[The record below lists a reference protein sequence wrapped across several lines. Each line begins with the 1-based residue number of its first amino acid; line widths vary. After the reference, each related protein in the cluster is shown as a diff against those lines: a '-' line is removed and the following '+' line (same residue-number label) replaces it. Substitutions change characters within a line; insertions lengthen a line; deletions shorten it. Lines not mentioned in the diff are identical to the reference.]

1 MRVLSIFGGGHDSSA
16 TFVVDGKVERYLK
29 EERYTGVKHASG
41 YGGIFKTLIDANLL
55 SDVDYIM
62 LITLLEENEQNKLR
76 NILRSFSPQVKFFAP
91 VNEHHLFHAS
101 NAFYDSGFEESL
113 VVVIDAAGAF
123 FSRKHQ
129 KTLECE
135 SVYHARY
142 PYFFKKLY
150 KGYWSDGDFKS
161 REIKKTSSGC
171 LYQIRDVSS
180 GWGNIG
186 NIYNT
191 AALAMGQTLQD
202 CGKAMGLSSY
212 GRPIPGMDLKGFDT
226 LNNIEEYFKD
236 NDQFLH
242 VLNNNKRDR
251 YYLDITKDNYQK
263 YADYCYEVQKQ
274 CMEMTIDIIRT
285 HVEATGIKR
294 VCLSGGYAMNI
305 VTNYQLMQE
314 FPDVEFFFEPLC
326 NDGGISIGAAMYM
339 YRTLTKDFTIHP
351 IETTSYHGVAQ
362 DVSTYKGVTAD
373 TKHVVDLL
381 CQNKSVAV
389 FYGQAEAGERALGNR
404 SILFN
409 ALNPDAREIV
419 NRIKKREWYRPFAA
433 MVLEEDAHLYFE
445 NACPSRFMTV
455 SFPVKSDIIPGVTHV
470 DGTCRVQTVASGHM
484 YDILKEYKKV
494 TGHGI
499 LLNTSFNLAGQPLV
513 DTADEAIKTL
523 NESTLDYLWFYETKQ
538 LFKSTF

>member
-29 EERYTGVKHASG
+29 EERYTGVKHDTNHNA
-41 YGGIFKTLIDANLL
+41 IIKTIIENDLL
-55 SDVDYIM
+55 KNVDYI
-62 LITLLEENEQNKLR
+62 LNVNQLEDKEAHQLN
-76 NILRSFSPQVKFFAP
+76 NILKSFAP
-91 VNEHHLFHAS
+91 QASFFDPPWEHHLFHAS
-101 NAFYDSGFEESL
+101 NAFYNSGFNEAL
-113 VVVIDAAGAF
+113 VIVIDAAG
-123 FSRKHQ
+123 SRLSSKYQ
-129 KTLECE
+129 QTVECE
-135 SVYHARY
+135 SVYHVSY
-142 PYFFKKLY
+142 PKTFRKLY
-150 KGYWSDGDFKS
+150 KGYWSDGEFKNKD
-161 REIKKTSSGC
+161 IKRTSGRC
-171 LYQIRDVSS
+171 VYQIRDITA

-186 NIYNT
+186 NLYNT
-191 AALAMGQTLQD
+191 AALAIGQTLQD

-212 GRPIPGMDLKGFDT
+212 GKPVPWMDLLGFDMMT
-226 LNNIEEYFKD
+226 CINKYFED
-236 NDQFLH
+236 NSQFLS
-242 VLNNNKRDR
+242 VLHGEIDN
-251 YYLDITKDNYQK
+251 YHLDITRDNYQK

-274 CMEMTIDIIRT
+274 CKDATIDLVRE
-285 HVEATGIKR
+285 HVEATGIKK

-305 VTNYQLMQE
+305 VTNYDLMQE

-326 NDGGISIGAAMYM
+326 NDGGISVGAAMYM
-339 YRTLTKDFTIHP
+339 YRSVSKDFAAYP
-351 IETTSYHGVAQ
+351 IETTSYHGVDQ

-373 TKHVVDLL
+373 TKYVVDLL

-419 NRIKKREWYRPFAA
+419 NKIKMREWYRPFAA
-433 MVLEEDAHLYFE
+433 MVLEEDAHLYFD

-484 YDILKEYKKV
+484 YDILREFKNL

-513 DTADEAIKTL
+513 ETADEALKTL
-523 NESTLDYLWFYETKQ
+523 EESTLDYVWFYETKQ

>member
-29 EERYTGVKHASG
+29 EERYTGVKHDTNHNA
-41 YGGIFKTLIDANLL
+41 IIRTIIDEDLL
-55 SDVDYIM
+55 KDVDYI
-62 LITLLEENEQNKLR
+62 LNVNQLEDKKAKQLN
-76 NILRSFSPQVKFFAP
+76 NILKSFAP
-91 VNEHHLFHAS
+91 QAHFLDPPWEHHLFHAS
-101 NAFYDSGFEESL
+101 NAFYNSGFNESL
-113 VVVIDAAGAF
+113 VVVIDAAGTRL
-123 FSRKHQ
+123 SSKYEQ
-129 KTLECE
+129 TVECE
-135 SVYHARY
+135 SVYHVSY
-142 PYFFKKLY
+142 PNVFKKLY
-150 KGYWSDGDFKS
+150 KGYWSAGEFKD
-161 REIKKTSSGC
+161 RDIKKISGKC
-171 LYQIRDVSS
+171 VYQIRDINS
-180 GWGNIG
+180 GYANIG
-186 NIYNT
+186 NLYNS
-191 AALAMGQTLQD
+191 AALAMGQTIQD

-212 GRPIPGMDLKGFDT
+212 GKPIPWMSLTGF
-226 LNNIEEYFKD
+226 NARSHIENYFED
-236 NDQFLH
+236 NLQFLS
-242 VLNNNKRDR
+242 VLNGEMDE
-251 YYLDITKDNYQK
+251 YSLDITQDNYQK

-274 CMEMTIDIIRT
+274 CMEMTIDIVRT

-305 VTNYQLMQE
+305 VTNYQLTQE

-339 YRTLTKDFTIHP
+339 YRALTKDFTIHP
-351 IETTSYHGVAQ
+351 METTSYHGVAQ

-419 NRIKKREWYRPFAA
+419 NTIKKREWYRPFAA

-470 DGTCRVQTVASGHM
+470 DGTC
-484 YDILKEYKKV
+484 
-494 TGHGI
+494 
-499 LLNTSFNLAGQPLV
+499 LLYTSPSPRDL
-513 DTADEAIKTL
+513 
-523 NESTLDYLWFYETKQ
+523 ST
-538 LFKSTF
+538 SRMPSSA

>member
-29 EERYTGVKHASG
+29 EERYTGVKHDTNHNA
-41 YGGIFKTLIDANLL
+41 IIRTIIDEDLL
-55 SDVDYIM
+55 KDVDYI
-62 LITLLEENEQNKLR
+62 LNVNQLEDKKAKQLN
-76 NILRSFSPQVKFFAP
+76 NILKSFAP
-91 VNEHHLFHAS
+91 QANFLDPPWEHHLFHAS
-101 NAFYDSGFEESL
+101 NAFYNSGFDESL
-113 VVVIDAAGAF
+113 VIVIDAAGTRL
-123 FSRKHQ
+123 SSKYE
-129 KTLECE
+129 KTVECE
-135 SVYHARY
+135 SVYHVRY
-142 PYFFKKLY
+142 PNVFRKLY
-150 KGYWSDGDFKS
+150 KGYWSAGEFKHS
-161 REIKKTSSGC
+161 DIKKTSGKC
-171 LYQIRDVSS
+171 VYRIRDIDS
-180 GWGNIG
+180 GYANIG
-186 NIYNT
+186 NLYNT
-191 AALAMGQTLQD
+191 AALAIGQTIQD

-212 GRPIPGMDLKGFDT
+212 GKPIPWMSLNGFKARSH
-226 LNNIEEYFKD
+226 IENYFED
-236 NDQFLH
+236 NLQFLS
-242 VLNNNKRDR
+242 VLNGEIDD
-251 YYLDITKDNYQK
+251 YSLEITRDNYQR
-263 YADYCYEVQKQ
+263 YADYCYEVQNQ
-274 CMEMTIDIIRT
+274 CKEMTIDIVRE
-285 HVEATGIKR
+285 HVEATGIKK

-305 VTNYQLMQE
+305 VTNYDLMQE

-326 NDGGISIGAAMYM
+326 NDGGISVGAAMYM
-339 YRTLTKDFTIHP
+339 YRTLSKDKTIHP
-351 IETTSYHGVAQ
+351 IETTSYHGVTQ
-362 DVSTYKGVTAD
+362 DISAYKGVTAN

-445 NACPSRFMTV
+445 NVCPSRFMTV

-484 YDILKEYKKV
+484 YDILREYKKV

-513 DTADEAIKTL
+513 DTADEALKTL
-523 NESTLDYLWFYETKQ
+523 NESALDYVWFYETKQ

>member
-29 EERYTGVKHASG
+29 EERYTGVKHDTNHNA
-41 YGGIFKTLIDANLL
+41 IIRTIIDEDLL
-55 SDVDYIM
+55 KDVDYIM
-62 LITLLEENEQNKLR
+62 LITELEDNEQDKIR
-76 NILRSFSPQVKFFAP
+76 NVLRSFSPEVKFFNSM
-91 VNEHHLFHAS
+91 NEHHLFHAS
-101 NAFYDSGFEESL
+101 NSFYNSGFEEAL
-113 VVVIDAAGAF
+113 VVVIDAAGAQLG
-123 FSRKHQ
+123 RKYQ
-129 KTLECE
+129 STVECE

-150 KGYWSDGDFKS
+150 KGYWTQGDFKS
-161 REIKKTSSGC
+161 KEIKKISNGC
-171 LYQIRDVSS
+171 VYQIRDVSA
-180 GWGNIG
+180 GWCNMGNL
-186 NIYNT
+186 YNS
-191 AALAMGQTLQD
+191 AALAMGQSLND
-202 CGKAMGLSSY
+202 CGKVMGLSSY
-212 GRPIPGMDLKGFDT
+212 GRPIPNMRLKGFNTFDT
-226 LNNIEEYFKD
+226 VSRYFAD
-236 NDQFLH
+236 NHKFLR
-242 VLNNNKRDR
+242 VLNGEEER

-274 CMEMTIDIIRT
+274 CMEMTIDIVRT

-326 NDGGISIGAAMYM
+326 NDGGISVGAAMYM
-339 YRTLTKDFTIHP
+339 YRTLAKDSTIHP

-362 DVSTYKGVTAD
+362 DVSAYKGVMVD

-484 YDILKEYKKV
+484 YDILREYKKV

-513 DTADEAIKTL
+513 DTADEALKTL
-523 NESTLDYLWFYETKQ
+523 NESTLVYLWFYETKQ